1 MEQQNN
7 QLQITVTPEIA
18 QGKYANLAII
28 GHSQTEFI
36 IDFASVMPGQKNAN
50 IVSRIVLAPEHAKRL
65 LAALQD
71 NLQKYETNFGKINIK
86 NGVPGGNI
94 PMSFGG
100 GEA

>member
-1 MEQQNN
+1 MEKTN
-7 QLQITVTPEIA
+7 QLQISVTPDVA

-28 GHSQTEFI
+28 GHSQSEFI
-36 IDFASVMPGQKNAN
+36 LDFASVMPGQKNAN
-50 IVSRIVLAPEHAKRL
+50 VVSRIVLAPEHAKRL

-71 NLQKYETNFGKINIK
+71 NISKYEANFGTIQLRNP
-86 NGVPGGNI
+86 NPANNI